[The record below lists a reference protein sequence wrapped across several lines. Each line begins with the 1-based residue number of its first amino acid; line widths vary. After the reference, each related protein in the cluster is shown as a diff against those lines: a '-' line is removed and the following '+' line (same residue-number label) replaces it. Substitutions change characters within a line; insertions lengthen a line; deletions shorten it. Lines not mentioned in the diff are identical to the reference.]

1 MEWSIKAMMDEAIT
15 LEQALQQMDEET
27 LLSDGADHWDKWNLL
42 DALKGSDEGR
52 AFLQR
57 KVNVTHAGI
66 FFVKE
71 DGYLESLPVYA
82 FWEPE

>member
-1 MEWSIKAMMDEAIT
+1 MNKAIT
-15 LEQALQQMDEET
+15 LEQALKQVDEET
-27 LLSDGADHWDKWNLL
+27 LLSDGADHWDKSNLL
-42 DALKGSDEGR
+42 DALKESDEGK

-71 DGYLESLPVYA
+71 DGYLESSPVYA
-82 FWEPE
+82 FKDREEHPS

>member
-1 MEWSIKAMMDEAIT
+1 MNKAVT
-15 LEQALQQMDEET
+15 LEQALKQVDEET
-27 LLSDGADHWDKWNLL
+27 LLSDGANHWDKWNLL
-42 DALKGSDEGR
+42 DALKESDEGR

-82 FWEPE
+82 FKDREEQSS